1 MFVAGLIIL
10 GILAG
15 GLAGVFGVG
24 GAILIIP
31 SLVFFFGFNQKLAQ
45 GTSLA
50 LLLPPI
56 GAFAAYNYYK
66 AGAVD
71 FKAAGWIIIGFVLGS
86 YLSSKYATH
95 LHSADLSRAFGV
107 FLLIVAAKLLVTG

>member
-1 MFVAGLIIL
+1 MLILGLIIL

-15 GLAGVFGVG
+15 GLAGAFGVG

-31 SLVFFFGFNQKLAQ
+31 ALVYVFGFSQRTAQ

-66 AGAVD
+66 VGAVD
-71 FKAAGWIIIGFVLGS
+71 FKAALYIILGFIIGSLV
-86 YLSSKYATH
+86 SSHYVAN
-95 LHSADLSRAFGV
+95 LDSALLTRLFGA
-107 FLLIVAAKLLVTG
+107 FLLIVALKMLVAA